1 MTLSRRITNWGLPDM
16 GDGKE
21 NLHKGHRDRVRGRFL
36 AEGLDAFEDHQVLE
50 FLLFF
55 ATPQRDTNNTA
66 HLLLK
71 RYGSLSAVLEA
82 DPLDLARTEGVGKI
96 AATLLSLVPSLT
108 RRYEKDRVRQERCQ
122 LTTVERAAEFLI
134 PLMAGRSEEVF
145 YLVCLDTRCRVIVP
159 ALIATGLPNRAHVEP
174 RKVVEAALRHRAHTV
189 ILAHNH
195 PTGQARP
202 STADHRVTESLVHAL
217 RAIGIN
223 VQDHIIV
230 AGKEWYSFSRR
241 GDLPT
246 TNVNGGR
253 SS

>member
-1 MTLSRRITNWGLPDM
+1 M
-16 GDGKE
+16 GDGKK
-21 NLHKGHRDRVRGRFL
+21 NLHRGHRERVRSRFL

-55 ATPQRDTNNTA
+55 AIPQHDTNETA

-71 RYGSLSAVLEA
+71 RYGSLSAVLDA
-82 DPLDLARTEGVGKI
+82 DPIDLAQTPGVGKV

-108 RRYEKDRVRQERCQ
+108 RRYETDRARQERCH
-122 LTTVERAAEFLI
+122 LTTVERAADFLI

-159 ALIATGLPNRAHVEP
+159 ALVSTGLPDRAHVEP

-195 PTGQARP
+195 PTGQAKP
-202 STADHRVTESLVHAL
+202 STADHRVTESLVSAL
-217 RAIGIN
+217 SAIGII

-230 AGKEWYSFSRR
+230 AGQDWYSFSRA
-241 GDLPT
+241 GDLPSSKAT
-246 TNVNGGR
+246 GG
-253 SS
+253 SSS